1 MTKLNIINR
10 LSTLNEILSNLEKG
24 TSIGFVPTMGALHDG
39 HGALIEKSLQE
50 NNFTIVSIFINPT
63 QFNNSID
70 FENYPIQ
77 LEKDFEQLIKWGC
90 KYVFT
95 PTKEEIYSPDYIFP
109 GIELGE
115 IENTMEGKF
124 RPGHF
129 LGVCQIVYRLFQL
142 IQPKNAY
149 FGLKDFQQVA
159 VIQHLVNNFNLP
171 INIIPCP
178 TLRESNGLA
187 MSSRNL
193 RLSIAQRN
201 QASILH
207 TALQTAKTAAE
218 KSTPEATKEL
228 ISKMI
233 TDGGLIVEYVEIVH
247 PLTLQKLTKEWVNN
261 SVACVVAVINEVR
274 LIDNL
279 EIYNKKT

>member
-1 MTKLNIINR
+1 
-10 LSTLNEILSNLEKG
+10 
-24 TSIGFVPTMGALHDG
+24 
-39 HGALIEKSLQE
+39 
-50 NNFTIVSIFINPT
+50 
-63 QFNNSID
+63 
-70 FENYPIQ
+70 
-77 LEKDFEQLIKWGC
+77 
-90 KYVFT
+90 
-95 PTKEEIYSPDYIFP
+95 
-109 GIELGE
+109 
-115 IENTMEGKF
+115 
-124 RPGHF
+124 
-129 LGVCQIVYRLFQL
+129 
-142 IQPKNAY
+142 
-149 FGLKDFQQVA
+149 
-159 VIQHLVNNFNLP
+159 
-171 INIIPCP
+171 
-178 TLRESNGLA
+178 